1 MEELFS
7 QNIFALYII
16 ACLAVISY
24 NNFKENQRIVLLY
37 IFSYSICY
45 FNILSVSIILLLLLI
60 MTFVFLEYLSEDS
73 AKLRIITRFL
83 YKIYD
88 YLFMMFFQYH
98 VLWIIISFFSLYL
111 AHYFD
116 EIPDLRLLSYAWSIL
131 CLCIGAHLTI
141 SQPFKVH
148 TISEVNARFEKDPPY
163 SFKLNDEMFLRL
175 QMLCDFEDNTYFI
188 RKNSYSCISCE
199 YFSCYLELKGYTVKS
214 FLRTFI
220 AIIFGKGAK
229 IQTVKGRIIRRGYST
244 PEMQL
249 LRTLGVQRGYDKYKY
264 QRKVYEIIYSK
275 IYFASLKEY
284 HRSNTFM
291 DMCHYRHYLLYI
303 YLKTV
308 LIKIK
313 DKRFQ
318 PLSIVFENYVDISKW
333 PMEAL
338 FIACLGLSFKGV
350 SKNTLNTYSDIIRKY
365 NLNSRE
371 IESLYK
377 DFDTRFPII

>member
-1 MEELFS
+1 
-7 QNIFALYII
+7 
-16 ACLAVISY
+16 
-24 NNFKENQRIVLLY
+24 
-37 IFSYSICY
+37 
-45 FNILSVSIILLLLLI
+45 
-60 MTFVFLEYLSEDS
+60 
-73 AKLRIITRFL
+73 
-83 YKIYD
+83 
-88 YLFMMFFQYH
+88 
-98 VLWIIISFFSLYL
+98 
-111 AHYFD
+111 
-116 EIPDLRLLSYAWSIL
+116 
-131 CLCIGAHLTI
+131 
-141 SQPFKVH
+141 
-148 TISEVNARFEKDPPY
+148 
-163 SFKLNDEMFLRL
+163 
-175 QMLCDFEDNTYFI
+175 
-188 RKNSYSCISCE
+188 
-199 YFSCYLELKGYTVKS
+199 
-214 FLRTFI
+214 
-220 AIIFGKGAK
+220 
-229 IQTVKGRIIRRGYST
+229 
-244 PEMQL
+244 MQL

-350 SKNTLNTYSDIIRKY
+350 SKNTLNAYSDIIRKY